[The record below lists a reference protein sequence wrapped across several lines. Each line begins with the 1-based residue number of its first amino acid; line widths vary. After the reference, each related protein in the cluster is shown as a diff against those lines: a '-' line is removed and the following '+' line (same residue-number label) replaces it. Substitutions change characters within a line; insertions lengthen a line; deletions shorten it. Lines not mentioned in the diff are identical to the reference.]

1 MVISKTKKVARAIM
15 SFLPLDELDPT
26 LSDVLAFIDDFRSSN
41 SDLSSSTSSSSSS
54 HNPVSPTTSSDIP
67 SKRKK
72 SHAAAS
78 RRFQQK
84 KKAELLAF
92 RVQVTA
98 LQKRLKE
105 LEDNA
110 ARIGPLPALDE
121 TQKRN
126 LVAVWTRRAELEKQL
141 RLVAEEQNRQL
152 KTVLARQTQ
161 AAKVVR
167 KLLQNVTTAVT
178 IEEGLRTPHPAE
190 SGLSRFV
197 PNLDDAIYNEL
208 ASRMG
213 NMLLE
218 TDEVFANVESKR
230 FIPDVVE
237 VRTKSGIPYIE
248 LRAALPVPVSVKEM
262 SVMIQQGKSYD
273 PNRFKKHEVTK
284 LGLKKE
290 SQIELNDPSTTMTVN
305 LMSLGRMHD
314 DNNRHLSFWTSL
326 VCDHPLNP
334 AVRFREQGWIMVSAS
349 PSSPQQHSVLQVC
362 YRLSPD
368 LQPGPIYNSSGR
380 DAATMTVF
388 VLQNLGDR
396 MRKKFLSMEILYSNA
411 ASKP

>member
-1 MVISKTKKVARAIM
+1 M
-15 SFLPLDELDPT
+15 SFLPLDDLDPT
-26 LSDVLAFIDDFRSSN
+26 LSDVLAFIDTFSSPN
-41 SDLSSSTSSSSSS
+41 SDLSSSASSSSSS
-54 HNPVSPTTSSDIP
+54 YDPISPTTPSDVP

-84 KKAELLAF
+84 KKAELLAL
-92 RVQVTA
+92 RVQVTV

-110 ARIGPLPALDE
+110 TRIGPLPGLDE

-126 LVAVWTRRAELEKQL
+126 LVTVWTRRAELEKQL
-141 RLVAEEQNRQL
+141 RLVAEAQNRQL

-167 KLLQNVTTAVT
+167 TLLQNVTTVVT
-178 IEEGLRTPHPAE
+178 IEEGLRTPHPAD

-197 PNLDDAIYNEL
+197 PNLDDAIYSEL

-213 NMLLE
+213 NMFLE
-218 TDEVFANVESKR
+218 ADKVFANVESKR
-230 FIPDVVE
+230 FISDVVE
-237 VRTKSGIPYIE
+237 VRMDPKTGVPYIE
-248 LRAALPVPVSVKEM
+248 LRATLPLSLGVKEM
-262 SVMIQQGKSYD
+262 SAMIRHEKPYD
-273 PNRFKKHEVTK
+273 PNRFTKHEVTK

-290 SQIELNDPSTTMTVN
+290 SQVELHDSSTTMAFN
-305 LMSLGRMHD
+305 LMTLGRMYD

-334 AVRFREQGWIMVSAS
+334 SVRFREQGWLMVSAS
-349 PSSPQQHSVLQVC
+349 PTSSQRHSVTKSVVQVC
-362 YRLSPD
+362 NRLSPD
-368 LQPGPIYNSSGR
+368 LQPGFFYNS
-380 DAATMTVF
+380 DHDTATMITF
-388 VLQNLGDR
+388 VLQNLGGEI
-396 MRKKFLSMEILYSNA
+396 RKKFLAMEILF
-411 ASKP
+411 SKVANRPKS